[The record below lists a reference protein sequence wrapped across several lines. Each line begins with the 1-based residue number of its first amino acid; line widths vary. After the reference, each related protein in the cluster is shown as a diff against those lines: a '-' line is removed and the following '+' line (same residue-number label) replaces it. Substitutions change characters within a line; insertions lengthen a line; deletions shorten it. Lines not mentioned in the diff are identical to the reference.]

1 MTSSSR
7 TSVDCIGFIPGGSGH
22 GYIGGM
28 EMDKVH
34 ELEAMRDAR
43 PLLHPDRSRW
53 ACALCEDWHASSDKI
68 AVHLLDQ
75 EALSLKVCLRMTI
88 L

>member
-1 MTSSSR
+1 M
-7 TSVDCIGFIPGGSGH
+7 GK
-22 GYIGGM
+22 M